1 MLGRFLTAGVERADD
16 AEEIEP
22 MRFQARRIRPW
33 TVAFG
38 VLLGLALAGQGAE
51 VTVGTATAAVGQK
64 ATGYIEVP
72 AGVDAA
78 TSLPVIVINGA
89 KAGPTLAL
97 ISGVHGTEYAS
108 TVALAQLA
116 ARVDPSELSGTL
128 IVLPLLNVASY
139 LQKVVHVNPVDQ
151 KRVGGYPG
159 KADGTQSERIAYA
172 VYNQVIQKCDH
183 LIDYHGGDLDENLHP
198 YSYWTNTGK
207 PDLDRMSRE
216 MVFAFGVKTII
227 IKQPSRGLDSTALG
241 LGKASITVE
250 AGRAG
255 TTETAD
261 VAVLIDGT
269 LNVMRY
275 LKMLRGP
282 VTKSFDR
289 PLWISKL
296 TIVKS
301 EYEGIF
307 YPSVVPEGYVH
318 QGMSVGYITD
328 YFGNKIAN
336 VTAPATGVITLV
348 CSVPTMKKGDN
359 VVYIGEVGDDPAG
372 SAGAR

>member
-1 MLGRFLTAGVERADD
+1 
-16 AEEIEP
+16 
-22 MRFQARRIRPW
+22 MRFFVTSTGRWAATI
-33 TVAFG
+33 G
-38 VLLGLALAGQGAE
+38 MLLGLGTAAQAAD
-51 VTVGTATAAVGQK
+51 VTVGTATAATGQK
-64 ATGYIEVP
+64 ATGYLEVP

-78 TSLPVIVINGA
+78 TNLPVIVINGA
-89 KAGPTLAL
+89 HPGPALAL

-116 ARVDPSELSGTL
+116 ARVDPAELSGTL

-172 VYNQVIQKCDH
+172 VYKQVIVKCDH

-207 PDLDRMSRE
+207 PDLDKTSRE
-216 MVFAFGVKTII
+216 MLFAFGLRTII
-227 IKQPSRGLDSTALG
+227 IKQPGRGLDATALS

-255 TTETAD
+255 TTEAAD
-261 VAVLIDGT
+261 LAVLIDGT

-275 LKMLRGP
+275 LKMLPGP
-282 VTKSFDR
+282 VTTSSQR
-289 PLWISKL
+289 RLWLSKI
-296 TIVKS
+296 TMVKS
-301 EYEGIF
+301 DYEGIF

-318 QGMSVGYITD
+318 QGMTVGYITD
-328 YFGNKIAN
+328 YFGNKIAD
-336 VTAPATGVITLV
+336 VTAPVTGVVTLV

-359 VVYIGEVGDDPAG
+359 VVYIGEVGEDPAG
-372 SAGAR
+372 NNNAP

>member
-1 MLGRFLTAGVERADD
+1 MTSQTKRILPATA
-16 AEEIEP
+16 IL
-22 MRFQARRIRPW
+22 
-33 TVAFG
+33 G
-38 VLLGLALAGQGAE
+38 VLLGLAAAGQAAE
-51 VTVGTATAAVGQK
+51 VTVGTATAAAGKK

-78 TSLPVIVINGA
+78 TNLPVIVINGA
-89 KAGPTLAL
+89 HAGPTLAL

-108 TVALAQLA
+108 IVALAQLS

-128 IVLPLLNVASY
+128 IILPLLNVASY
-139 LQKVVHVNPVDQ
+139 RQKVVHVNPVDQ
-151 KRVGGYPG
+151 KGVGGYPG

-172 VYNQVIQKCDH
+172 VYNQVILKCEH

-207 PDLDRMSRE
+207 PDLDKMSRE
-216 MVFAFGVKTII
+216 MLFAFGVKTII
-227 IKQPSRGLDSTALG
+227 IKQPTHSLDSTALG

-255 TTETAD
+255 TTEVAD
-261 VAVLIDGT
+261 LAVLIDGT

-275 LKMLRGP
+275 LKMLPGP
-282 VTKSFDR
+282 VTKSFEQ
-289 PLWISKL
+289 PLWLSKL
-296 TIVKS
+296 TRVKS
-301 EYEGIF
+301 DYEGIF

-328 YFGNKIAN
+328 YFGNKIADIP
-336 VTAPATGVITLV
+336 APVTGVVTLV
-348 CSVPTMKKGDN
+348 CSVPTMKKGDS
-359 VVYIGEVGDDPAG
+359 VVNIGEIGDDPAG
-372 SAGAR
+372 SASGR

>member
-1 MLGRFLTAGVERADD
+1 
-16 AEEIEP
+16 
-22 MRFQARRIRPW
+22 MRFRARQVGPW
-33 TVAFG
+33 TVALG
-38 VLLGLALAGQGAE
+38 VILGLGAAGQAAD
-51 VTVGTATAAVGQK
+51 VTVGAATAATGHK

-78 TSLPVIVINGA
+78 TNLPVIVINGA
-89 KAGPTLAL
+89 NAGPTLAL

-128 IVLPLLNVASY
+128 IILPLLNVASY
-139 LQKVVHVNPVDQ
+139 LQKVVHVNPVD
-151 KRVGGYPG
+151 KKGVGGYPG

-172 VYNQVIQKCDH
+172 VYNQVILKCDH

-207 PDLDRMSRE
+207 PDLDKISRE

-227 IKQPSRGLDSTALG
+227 IKQFGGRSLDNAALG
-241 LGKASITVE
+241 MGKASITVE

-255 TTETAD
+255 TTEVAD
-261 VAVLIDGT
+261 VNVLIDGT

-282 VTKSFDR
+282 VTKSFER

-296 TIVKS
+296 TRVKS
-301 EYEGIF
+301 DYEGIF

-318 QGMSVGYITD
+318 QGMMVGYITD
-328 YFGNKIAN
+328 YFGNKIAE
-336 VTAPATGVITLV
+336 VTAPVTGVVTLV
-348 CSVPTMKKGDN
+348 CSVPTMKKGDS
-359 VVYIGEVGDDPAG
+359 VVNIGEVGEDPAG
-372 SAGAR
+372 GGSGR